1 MSLPAALVAVFC
13 GITFALAQSP
23 AALSAPAVPSAA
35 SAPQAAPAPPT
46 DFHDTVQAAMMPSLD
61 QQRQSVRQQAAL
73 VKAVPASSSSDS
85 TGSDF
90 FTTPWPRP
98 VEMQVAQPLCD
109 PMPKDDVDSLVDT
122 ASKQE
127 GVKPELV
134 RAVMRQESGFRPC
147 VISSKGAQGL
157 MQMMTDTATQIKVS
171 DPFDPK
177 QNVEGGTKLLKQLL
191 DKYNGNVALALGAYN
206 AGSGRVDKE
215 GGVPSIPETMNY
227 VEAIMAHL
235 PH

>member
-1 MSLPAALVAVFC
+1 MSPCAALIALLC
-13 GITFALAQSP
+13 GITLCLAQSP
-23 AALSAPAVPSAA
+23 SAPAPDFRDAVQSAMA
-35 SAPQAAPAPPT
+35 
-46 DFHDTVQAAMMPSLD
+46 PSLD
-61 QQRQSVRQQAAL
+61 QQRQSVRQQAAS
-73 VKAVPASSSSDS
+73 AIATPAGSAAGNA
-85 TGSDF
+85 GSDF

-98 VEMQVAQPLCD
+98 VEMQIAQPLCD
-109 PMPKDDVDSLVDT
+109 PMPEPAVDSLIDS

-157 MQMMTDTATQIKVS
+157 MQLMPDTATQLQVT

-191 DKYNGNVALALGAYN
+191 EKYKGNVALALGAYN

>member
-1 MSLPAALVAVFC
+1 MGF
-13 GITFALAQSP
+13 AQSP
-23 AALSAPAVPSAA
+23 PAAAQPAPVTPAPAA
-35 SAPQAAPAPPT
+35 SAPAATPPPAPA
-46 DFHDTVQAAMMPSLD
+46 DFHDTVQAAMAPSLD
-61 QQRQSVRQQAAL
+61 QQRQSVRQQTAF
-73 VKAVPASSSSDS
+73 VKAVPTSSTPGS

-157 MQMMTDTATQIKVS
+157 MQLMPDTATQLKVS